1 MGGEF
6 AVSAEEQ
13 RRQVEA
19 LKNLE
24 GTLERLSAAAASSG
38 GGDAAGGWEG
48 LALRLYH
55 PESRPLGT
63 VRYVDIDGA
72 FNLRTQPISS
82 HVAGGRSGRRVYV
95 WVAGGLE
102 GGVGGVAVEGH
113 SGKAA
118 ATAPRRVALHDPSA

>member
-1 MGGEF
+1 MQVGGEF

-82 HVAGGRSGRRVYV
+82 HVAGGRSGRR
-95 WVAGGLE
+95 AGGW
-102 GGVGGVAVEGH
+102 GRGAVPGVAV
-113 SGKAA
+113 SGGSG
-118 ATAPRRVALHDPSA
+118 RLME